1 MRSASRVFILISAI
15 QVLIA
20 SACLAQAE
28 SPAIQS
34 NTTIGSLSAAE
45 YDSITT
51 LLRQYS
57 LIPLHDTIILK
68 YQNDVAPAGNN
79 SATADDEII
88 QQTITGELRKLHQAM
103 ARRKNISIF
112 NFIEPGMA
120 ANDMVANNN
129 LAIIET
135 SGILQRLLLKGKNA
149 TSSIL
154 LIPGRQYICFS
165 GAQGWEALDFTGRQ
179 VKQFLAGDLA
189 KVN

>member
-1 MRSASRVFILISAI
+1 MRSASRVFILISAV

-120 ANDMVANNN
+120 ANDIVANNN

-165 GAQGWEALDFTGRQ
+165 GAQGWEALDLTGRQ
-179 VKQFLAGDLA
+179 VKQFLVGDLA